1 MDADAAAASLEAVQI
16 SRNVD
21 AKLRKYA
28 LDLEEALKGNKASL
42 ARARAANDA
51 DKVAKRLKTISE
63 LEQLV
68 AYAPARDVVLPES
81 QTSIG

>member
-1 MDADAAAASLEAVQI
+1 MDAAAASLEAVQI
-16 SRNVD
+16 SNNID

-28 LDLEEALKGNKASL
+28 LGLIESLKGYEASL
-42 ARARAANDA
+42 ARAEAANDA
-51 DKVAKRLKTISE
+51 DKVAKRLKKVEE
-63 LEQLV
+63 LQQLV

>member
-1 MDADAAAASLEAVQI
+1 MDAAAASLEAVQI
-16 SRNVD
+16 SRNID

-28 LDLEEALKGNKASL
+28 LDLIEALKANKASL
-42 ARARAANDA
+42 ARARAANDP

>member
-1 MDADAAAASLEAVQI
+1 MDAAAASLEAVQI
-16 SRNVD
+16 SRNID
-21 AKLRKYA
+21 AKLRNYA
-28 LDLEEALKGNKASL
+28 LGLIEALKGNKASL
-42 ARARAANDA
+42 ARARAANDEK
-51 DKVAKRLKTISE
+51 KVAERLKEVEE